1 MIRKRNKNWLN
12 SEKIDNHTTVD
23 TKLQNTKQKDF
34 KENIT
39 RDSTKITEKQL
50 SELNEIDTKI
60 QRVTNKVAETEDRQK
75 EIQFT

>member
-50 SELNEIDTKI
+50 SE
-60 QRVTNKVAETEDRQK
+60 
-75 EIQFT
+75 

>member
-1 MIRKRNKNWLN
+1 MKNKVKTKRKCMIRKRNKNWLN

-50 SELNEIDTKI
+50 SE
-60 QRVTNKVAETEDRQK
+60 
-75 EIQFT
+75 